1 MLVLRC
7 GVFVNGNFN
16 GWCGN
21 CNAMDDSDSD
31 GVWMVTLPLTQDSI
45 EYKFTVD
52 VGTIKKTLLQGL
64 LVRRLPV
71 GTQMFLIN
79 GDTTLST
86 VCWNSCSAC
95 PTTSTLFTV
104 TFRVMQTSR

>member
-1 MLVLRC
+1 MNQYAGSTAN

-52 VGTIKKTLLQGL
+52 GWNDQSTLLQGL

-71 GTQMFLIN
+71 GTQIVSLTIN
-79 GDTTLST
+79 GDQL
-86 VCWNSCSAC
+86 
-95 PTTSTLFTV
+95 
-104 TFRVMQTSR
+104 R